1 MKLMMF
7 DLFFLLGLTQTMAA
21 RDGDL
26 PPPDFL
32 AFSAS
37 STPKTD
43 RFQPK
48 RYFTNMICYCGC
60 QKYPFDLYFTEGRK
74 IDTTIGSNLGV
85 LKTEDSNSNSR
96 TITSTRHLIG
106 HSKALI
112 LIVVGEVH
120 PEDTTEGNME
130 ADLSQEEETEV
141 IEATIIT
148 TTTTIHTGVIFIP
161 RC

>member
-1 MKLMMF
+1 M
-7 DLFFLLGLTQTMAA
+7 
-21 RDGDL
+21 
-26 PPPDFL
+26 
-32 AFSAS
+32 
-37 STPKTD
+37 
-43 RFQPK
+43 
-48 RYFTNMICYCGC
+48 
-60 QKYPFDLYFTEGRK
+60 YPFDLCLTEGRK

-85 LKTEDSNSNSR
+85 LKTEDSNSR

-120 PEDTTEGNME
+120 PEDTTEANME

-141 IEATIIT
+141 IEATVN

>member
-1 MKLMMF
+1 
-7 DLFFLLGLTQTMAA
+7 
-21 RDGDL
+21 
-26 PPPDFL
+26 
-32 AFSAS
+32 
-37 STPKTD
+37 
-43 RFQPK
+43 
-48 RYFTNMICYCGC
+48 MICYGGC
-60 QKYPFDLYFTEGRK
+60 LKYPFDLYFTEGRK

-85 LKTEDSNSNSR
+85 LKTEDSNRR
-96 TITSTRHLIG
+96 TIISTRHLIG